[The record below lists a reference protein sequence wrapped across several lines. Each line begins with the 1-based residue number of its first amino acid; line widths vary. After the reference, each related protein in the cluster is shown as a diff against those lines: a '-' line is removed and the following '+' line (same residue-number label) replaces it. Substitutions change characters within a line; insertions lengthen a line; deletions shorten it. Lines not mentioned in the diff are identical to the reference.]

1 MKTLQKVKTVIS
13 GYQRL
18 SAACDKYRSIGAMEI
33 GGLLDNAI
41 WKTYQDMLEIIDPHG
56 WIGWYIYENDC
67 GKRKMKAGYDS
78 SLRVIDTPKKLAKL
92 IEEGE
97 KRK

>member
-1 MKTLQKVKTVIS
+1 MTTLKKVKTAIN

-18 SAACDKYRSIGAMEI
+18 SAACDAVRKVGA
-33 GGLLDNAI
+33 LDVNGELWQAI
-41 WKTYQDMLEIIDPHG
+41 LAAQEDMLEIIDPDG
-56 WIGWYIYENDC
+56 WIHWYIYENDC
-67 GKRKMKAGYDS
+67 GKRKMKAGYDGK
-78 SLRVIDTPKKLAKL
+78 LRVIDTPAKLAKL